1 VALPQQ
7 LGPLL
12 QQLGADWQPWPLALG
27 LLAVLLL
34 IGTAIG
40 AAIGLQ
46 RWGVPE
52 ALLAGGLGLLLA
64 PSGPLPLLPPA
75 VIERWSNLPLAL
87 LTLVFAT
94 LMLSKPLPRI
104 GSIWRPV
111 TAQLLLALTL
121 AFGQFMVG
129 GLAVLLVLQ
138 PLIGAPPVMAAL
150 IEVAYEGGHGSAAA
164 MGPSYA
170 RLGLA
175 SGEALGLAMATV
187 GLLSATLV
195 GALVVLLGRS
205 RRWLLASSLPIAQSA
220 PAAAHAA
227 ATGIPPNGSPNA
239 VSNSSR
245 GAYGNAA
252 PNASPNALSNSAKS
266 AFPGASPTASQG
278 GATSA
283 SPGQGDNGPAVW
295 LVNLAL
301 AGAAV
306 LLGTLMLRGL
316 QELAARWG
324 GGFALVID
332 GLPVFPLAL
341 LGSLLVRLLLE
352 RGGKGHWAA
361 ARVQGRLGTLAA
373 DLLITAAT
381 ACLDLSLLAE
391 QWLAL
396 TVLAV
401 AGLVWNVAVVL
412 LLGPRLLPPNWFE
425 RGLVEFGQATGV
437 AASGLL
443 LLNMVDPQDQ
453 GDALTPFSI
462 KQLLLQPFIA
472 GGIVTVAAPLA
483 IDGWGLPA
491 WTLFCL
497 ALVILWVSLGLWLG
511 RSYTAA
517 CPSAAAPAASP
528 PG

>member
-1 VALPQQ
+1 MIFSWLEQ
-7 LGPLL
+7 LAALL

-40 AAIGLQ
+40 AAIGLK

-75 VIERWSNLPLAL
+75 VIERWNNLPLAL

-205 RRWLLASSLPIAQSA
+205 RRWLLASSLPIAQPA
-220 PAAAHAA
+220 PAAAPAA
-227 ATGIPPNGSPNA
+227 ALSISPNP

-245 GAYGNAA
+245 GG
-252 PNASPNALSNSAKS
+252 STNS
-266 AFPGASPTASQG
+266 
-278 GATSA
+278 
-283 SPGQGDNGPAVW
+283 SPGQSQLGPAVW

-301 AGAAV
+301 TGAAV

-391 QWLAL
+391 QWLEL

-401 AGLVWNVAVVL
+401 AGLLWNVAVVL
-412 LLGPRLLPPNWFE
+412 LLGPRILPPNWFE

-472 GGIVTVAAPLA
+472 GGIITVAAPLA

-511 RSYTAA
+511 RSHTAA
-517 CPSAAAPAASP
+517 CPSAAVPAASP

>member
-1 VALPQQ
+1 MALPQQ

-511 RSYTAA
+511 RSHTAA

>member
-1 VALPQQ
+1 MIISWLEQ
-7 LGPLL
+7 LAALL

-40 AAIGLQ
+40 AAIGLK

-52 ALLAGGLGLLLA
+52 ALLAGGIGLLLA
-64 PSGPLPLLPPA
+64 PSGPFPLLPPA

-220 PAAAHAA
+220 PAPAPPAAP
-227 ATGIPPNGSPNA
+227 GIPPNGSPNA
-239 VSNSSR
+239 
-245 GAYGNAA
+245 A
-252 PNASPNALSNSAKS
+252 PNASPST
-266 AFPGASPTASQG
+266 SPST
-278 GATSA
+278 
-283 SPGQGDNGPAVW
+283 SPGQGQGQLGPAVW
-295 LVNLAL
+295 LINLAL
-301 AGAAV
+301 TGAAV

-412 LLGPRLLPPNWFE
+412 LLGPRILPPNWFE

-483 IDGWGLPA
+483 ISSWGLPA

-497 ALVILWVSLGLWLG
+497 ALVILWISLGLWLG
-511 RSYTAA
+511 RSHTAA
-517 CPSAAAPAASP
+517 GASAAAPAASP

>member
-1 VALPQQ
+1 MIISLLEQ
-7 LGPLL
+7 LAALL

-40 AAIGLQ
+40 AAIGLK

-52 ALLAGGLGLLLA
+52 ALLAGGIGLLLA

-205 RRWLLASSLPIAQSA
+205 RRWLLASSLPIAQPA
-220 PAAAHAA
+220 PAPAPPAAP
-227 ATGIPPNGSPNA
+227 GISPHGSPNA
-239 VSNSSR
+239 VSNASR
-245 GAYGNAA
+245 GASGNAA
-252 PNASPNALSNSAKS
+252 PNAAKS
-266 AFPGASPTASQG
+266 APPSTSLGQSQL
-278 GATSA
+278 
-283 SPGQGDNGPAVW
+283 GPAVW
-295 LVNLAL
+295 LINLAL
-301 AGAAV
+301 TGAAV

-412 LLGPRLLPPNWFE
+412 LLGPRILPPNWFE

-483 IDGWGLPA
+483 ISSWGLPV

-497 ALVILWVSLGLWLG
+497 ALVILWISLGLWLG
-511 RSYTAA
+511 RSHTAA
-517 CPSAAAPAASP
+517 GASAAAPAASP

>member
-1 VALPQQ
+1 MIFSWLDQ
-7 LGPLL
+7 LAALL

-75 VIERWSNLPLAL
+75 VIERWNNLPLAL

-205 RRWLLASSLPIAQSA
+205 RRWLLASSLPIAQPA
-220 PAAAHAA
+220 PAAAPS
-227 ATGIPPNGSPNA
+227 ISPD
-239 VSNSSR
+239 
-245 GAYGNAA
+245 
-252 PNASPNALSNSAKS
+252 ALSNSAKS

-278 GATSA
+278 GATSS
-283 SPGQGDNGPAVW
+283 SPGQSQLGPAVW

-401 AGLVWNVAVVL
+401 AGLLWNVAVVL
-412 LLGPRLLPPNWFE
+412 LLGPRILPPNWFE

-472 GGIVTVAAPLA
+472 GGIITVAAPLA
-483 IDGWGLPA
+483 IDGWGLPV

-511 RSYTAA
+511 RSHTAT

>member
-1 VALPQQ
+1 
-7 LGPLL
+7 
-12 QQLGADWQPWPLALG
+12 
-27 LLAVLLL
+27 
-34 IGTAIG
+34 
-40 AAIGLQ
+40 
-46 RWGVPE
+46 
-52 ALLAGGLGLLLA
+52 
-64 PSGPLPLLPPA
+64 
-75 VIERWSNLPLAL
+75 
-87 LTLVFAT
+87 
-94 LMLSKPLPRI
+94 M
-104 GSIWRPV
+104 
-111 TAQLLLALTL
+111 
-121 AFGQFMVG
+121 
-129 GLAVLLVLQ
+129 
-138 PLIGAPPVMAAL
+138 
-150 IEVAYEGGHGSAAA
+150 
-164 MGPSYA
+164 
-170 RLGLA
+170 
-175 SGEALGLAMATV
+175 
-187 GLLSATLV
+187 
-195 GALVVLLGRS
+195 
-205 RRWLLASSLPIAQSA
+205 
-220 PAAAHAA
+220 
-227 ATGIPPNGSPNA
+227 
-239 VSNSSR
+239 
-245 GAYGNAA
+245 
-252 PNASPNALSNSAKS
+252 
-266 AFPGASPTASQG
+266 
-278 GATSA
+278 
-283 SPGQGDNGPAVW
+283 W

-301 AGAAV
+301 TGAAV

-401 AGLVWNVAVVL
+401 AGLLWNVAVVL
-412 LLGPRLLPPNWFE
+412 LLGPRILPPNWFE

-472 GGIVTVAAPLA
+472 GGIITVAAPLA

-511 RSYTAA
+511 RSHTAA
-517 CPSAAAPAASP
+517 CPSAAVPAASP

>member
-1 VALPQQ
+1 MIFSWLRQ
-7 LGPLL
+7 LAALL

-40 AAIGLQ
+40 AAIGLK

-205 RRWLLASSLPIAQSA
+205 RRWLLASSLPIAQPA
-220 PAAAHAA
+220 PAAAPAA
-227 ATGIPPNGSPNA
+227 ALSSSPNP
-239 VSNSSR
+239 VSNSST
-245 GAYGNAA
+245 GG
-252 PNASPNALSNSAKS
+252 STNS
-266 AFPGASPTASQG
+266 
-278 GATSA
+278 
-283 SPGQGDNGPAVW
+283 SPGQSQLGPAVW

-301 AGAAV
+301 TGAAV

-412 LLGPRLLPPNWFE
+412 LLGPRILPPNWFE

-511 RSYTAA
+511 RSHTAA

>member
-1 VALPQQ
+1 VIFSWLEQ
-7 LGPLL
+7 LAALL
-12 QQLGADWQPWPLALG
+12 QQLVALLQRLGADWQQWSLALG

-34 IGTAIG
+34 IGTAFG
-40 AAIGLQ
+40 GAIGLK

-205 RRWLLASSLPIAQSA
+205 RRWLLASSLPIAQPA
-220 PAAAHAA
+220 PAAAPAA
-227 ATGIPPNGSPNA
+227 APCISPD
-239 VSNSSR
+239 
-245 GAYGNAA
+245 
-252 PNASPNALSNSAKS
+252 ALSNSSKS
-266 AFPGASPTASQG
+266 AFPGASPTASP
-278 GATSA
+278 
-283 SPGQGDNGPAVW
+283 PGQGDNGPVVW
-295 LVNLAL
+295 LINLAL

-412 LLGPRLLPPNWFE
+412 LLGPRILPPNWFE

-511 RSYTAA
+511 RSHTAA
-517 CPSAAAPAASP
+517 GASAAAPAASP

>member
-94 LMLSKPLPRI
+94 
-104 GSIWRPV
+104 
-111 TAQLLLALTL
+111 LLLALTL

-511 RSYTAA
+511 RSHTAA

>member
-1 VALPQQ
+1 MIISWLEQLVA
-7 LGPLL
+7 LL

-40 AAIGLQ
+40 AAIGLK

-205 RRWLLASSLPIAQSA
+205 RRWLLASSLPIAQPA
-220 PAAAHAA
+220 PAAAS
-227 ATGIPPNGSPNA
+227 GISPNVSPNGSPNGSPNA
-239 VSNSSR
+239 FSNASR
-245 GAYGNAA
+245 DASGNAA
-252 PNASPNALSNSAKS
+252 PNAAKS
-266 AFPGASPTASQG
+266 APPST
-278 GATSA
+278 
-283 SPGQGDNGPAVW
+283 SPGQGQGQLGPAVW
-295 LVNLAL
+295 LINLAL
-301 AGAAV
+301 TGAAV

-483 IDGWGLPA
+483 IDGWGLPV

-511 RSYTAA
+511 RSHTAA
-517 CPSAAAPAASP
+517 CSSAAAPAASP

>member
-1 VALPQQ
+1 MIFSWLEQ
-7 LGPLL
+7 LAALL
-12 QQLGADWQPWPLALG
+12 QRLGADWQPWSLALG

-34 IGTAIG
+34 IGTAFG
-40 AAIGLQ
+40 GAIGLK

-75 VIERWSNLPLAL
+75 VIERWNNLPLAL

-205 RRWLLASSLPIAQSA
+205 RRWLLASSLPIAQPA
-220 PAAAHAA
+220 PAAAQAA
-227 ATGIPPNGSPNA
+227 APSISPD
-239 VSNSSR
+239 
-245 GAYGNAA
+245 
-252 PNASPNALSNSAKS
+252 ALSNSAKS
-266 AFPGASPTASQG
+266 AFPGASPTASRG
-278 GATSA
+278 GSTNS
-283 SPGQGDNGPAVW
+283 SLGQGDNGPAVW

-401 AGLVWNVAVVL
+401 AGLLWNVAVVL
-412 LLGPRLLPPNWFE
+412 LLGPRILPPNWFE

-497 ALVILWVSLGLWLG
+497 ALVILWISLGLWLG
-511 RSYTAA
+511 RSHTAA
-517 CPSAAAPAASP
+517 GASAAAPAASP

>member
-1 VALPQQ
+1 V
-7 LGPLL
+7 
-12 QQLGADWQPWPLALG
+12 
-27 LLAVLLL
+27 
-34 IGTAIG
+34 
-40 AAIGLQ
+40 
-46 RWGVPE
+46 
-52 ALLAGGLGLLLA
+52 
-64 PSGPLPLLPPA
+64 
-75 VIERWSNLPLAL
+75 
-87 LTLVFAT
+87 
-94 LMLSKPLPRI
+94 
-104 GSIWRPV
+104 
-111 TAQLLLALTL
+111 
-121 AFGQFMVG
+121 
-129 GLAVLLVLQ
+129 
-138 PLIGAPPVMAAL
+138 
-150 IEVAYEGGHGSAAA
+150 
-164 MGPSYA
+164 
-170 RLGLA
+170 
-175 SGEALGLAMATV
+175 
-187 GLLSATLV
+187 
-195 GALVVLLGRS
+195 
-205 RRWLLASSLPIAQSA
+205 
-220 PAAAHAA
+220 
-227 ATGIPPNGSPNA
+227 
-239 VSNSSR
+239 
-245 GAYGNAA
+245 
-252 PNASPNALSNSAKS
+252 
-266 AFPGASPTASQG
+266 
-278 GATSA
+278 
-283 SPGQGDNGPAVW
+283 VW
-295 LVNLAL
+295 LINLAL

-412 LLGPRLLPPNWFE
+412 LLGPRILPPNWFE

-483 IDGWGLPA
+483 ISSWGLPV

-497 ALVILWVSLGLWLG
+497 ALVILWISLGLWLG
-511 RSYTAA
+511 RSHTAA
-517 CPSAAAPAASP
+517 GASAAAPAASP

>member
-1 VALPQQ
+1 MIISWLEQ
-7 LGPLL
+7 LAALL

-40 AAIGLQ
+40 AAIGLK

-52 ALLAGGLGLLLA
+52 ALLAGGIGLLMA

-205 RRWLLASSLPIAQSA
+205 RRWLLASSLPIAQPA
-220 PAAAHAA
+220 PAAAPS
-227 ATGIPPNGSPNA
+227 ISPNP

-245 GAYGNAA
+245 GASG
-252 PNASPNALSNSAKS
+252 NASPNALSNSAKS
-266 AFPGASPTASQG
+266 AFPGASPTASP
-278 GATSA
+278 
-283 SPGQGDNGPAVW
+283 PGQGDNGPAVW

-412 LLGPRLLPPNWFE
+412 LLGPRILPPNWFE

-497 ALVILWVSLGLWLG
+497 ALVVLWVSLGLWLG
-511 RSYTAA
+511 RSHTAA

>member
-1 VALPQQ
+1 VIISWLEQ
-7 LGPLL
+7 LAALL

-27 LLAVLLL
+27 LLALLLL

-40 AAIGLQ
+40 AAIGLK

-205 RRWLLASSLPIAQSA
+205 RRWLLASSLPIAQPA
-220 PAAAHAA
+220 PAAAPS
-227 ATGIPPNGSPNA
+227 ISPD
-239 VSNSSR
+239 
-245 GAYGNAA
+245 
-252 PNASPNALSNSAKS
+252 ALSNSAKS

-295 LVNLAL
+295 LINLAL
-301 AGAAV
+301 TGAAV

-412 LLGPRLLPPNWFE
+412 LLGPRILPPNWFE

-497 ALVILWVSLGLWLG
+497 ALVILWISLGLWLG
-511 RSYTAA
+511 RSHTAA

>member
-1 VALPQQ
+1 MIFSWLEQ
-7 LGPLL
+7 LAALL

-40 AAIGLQ
+40 GAIGLK

-175 SGEALGLAMATV
+175 SGEELGLAMATV

-205 RRWLLASSLPIAQSA
+205 RRWLLASSLPIAQLAPAGA
-220 PAAAHAA
+220 PAAA
-227 ATGIPPNGSPNA
+227 PSSSPNP

-252 PNASPNALSNSAKS
+252 PNAAKDALSNSAKS
-266 AFPGASPTASQG
+266 ASPGTSPTASQG
-278 GATSA
+278 GVTSG

-295 LVNLAL
+295 LINLAL

-401 AGLVWNVAVVL
+401 AGLLWNVAVVL
-412 LLGPRLLPPNWFE
+412 LLGPRILPPNWFE

-497 ALVILWVSLGLWLG
+497 ALVILWISLGLWLG
-511 RSYTAA
+511 RSHTAA

>member
-1 VALPQQ
+1 VIFSWLEQLAALLQQ
-7 LGPLL
+7 LAALL

-40 AAIGLQ
+40 AAIGLK

-205 RRWLLASSLPIAQSA
+205 RRWLLASSLPIAQPAPAGA
-220 PAAAHAA
+220 PAAA
-227 ATGIPPNGSPNA
+227 PSSSPNP
-239 VSNSSR
+239 VSNSS
-245 GAYGNAA
+245 GGG
-252 PNASPNALSNSAKS
+252 STNS
-266 AFPGASPTASQG
+266 
-278 GATSA
+278 
-283 SPGQGDNGPAVW
+283 SPGQSRLGPAVW
-295 LVNLAL
+295 LINLAL

-412 LLGPRLLPPNWFE
+412 LLGPRILPPNWFE

-511 RSYTAA
+511 RSHTAA
-517 CPSAAAPAASP
+517 GASAAAPAASP

>member
-1 VALPQQ
+1 MIISWLEQ
-7 LGPLL
+7 LAALL

-40 AAIGLQ
+40 AAIGLK

-52 ALLAGGLGLLLA
+52 ALLAGGIGLLLA

-220 PAAAHAA
+220 AAPAP
-227 ATGIPPNGSPNA
+227 GIPPNGSPNA
-239 VSNSSR
+239 VSNASR
-245 GAYGNAA
+245 GASGNAA
-252 PNASPNALSNSAKS
+252 PNAAPNPVSNSS
-266 AFPGASPTASQG
+266 IG
-278 GATSA
+278 GSTNS
-283 SPGQGDNGPAVW
+283 SPGQGQLGPSVW
-295 LVNLAL
+295 LINLAL
-301 AGAAV
+301 TGAAV

-352 RGGKGHWAA
+352 RGGKGHWAT

-412 LLGPRLLPPNWFE
+412 LLGPRILPPNWFE

-483 IDGWGLPA
+483 ISSWGLPV

-497 ALVILWVSLGLWLG
+497 ALVILWISLGLWLG
-511 RSYTAA
+511 RSHTAA
-517 CPSAAAPAASP
+517 GASAAAPAASP

>member
-1 VALPQQ
+1 VIFSWLEQ
-7 LGPLL
+7 LAALL
-12 QQLGADWQPWPLALG
+12 QRLGADWQQWPLALG

-40 AAIGLQ
+40 AAIGLK

-205 RRWLLASSLPIAQSA
+205 RRWLLASSLPIAQAA
-220 PAAAHAA
+220 PAAA
-227 ATGIPPNGSPNA
+227 PSSSPNP

-245 GAYGNAA
+245 GASG
-252 PNASPNALSNSAKS
+252 NASPNALSNYAKS

-295 LVNLAL
+295 LINLAL
-301 AGAAV
+301 TGAAV

-316 QELAARWG
+316 QELAGRWG

-396 TVLAV
+396 TVLAL

-511 RSYTAA
+511 RSHTAA

>member
-1 VALPQQ
+1 MIFSWLEQ
-7 LGPLL
+7 LAALL
-12 QQLGADWQPWPLALG
+12 QQLVALLQRLGADWQQWSLALG

-34 IGTAIG
+34 IGTAFG
-40 AAIGLQ
+40 GAIGLK

-205 RRWLLASSLPIAQSA
+205 RRWLLASSLPIAQPA
-220 PAAAHAA
+220 PAAAPAA
-227 ATGIPPNGSPNA
+227 APCISPD
-239 VSNSSR
+239 
-245 GAYGNAA
+245 
-252 PNASPNALSNSAKS
+252 ALSNSSKS
-266 AFPGASPTASQG
+266 AFPGASPTASP
-278 GATSA
+278 
-283 SPGQGDNGPAVW
+283 PGQGDNGPVVW
-295 LVNLAL
+295 LINLAL

-412 LLGPRLLPPNWFE
+412 LLGPRILPPNWFE

-511 RSYTAA
+511 RSHTAA
-517 CPSAAAPAASP
+517 GASAAAPAASP

>member
-1 VALPQQ
+1 MIFSWLDQ
-7 LGPLL
+7 LAALL

-75 VIERWSNLPLAL
+75 VIERWNNLPLAL

-205 RRWLLASSLPIAQSA
+205 RRWLLASSLPIAQPA
-220 PAAAHAA
+220 PAAAPS
-227 ATGIPPNGSPNA
+227 ISPD
-239 VSNSSR
+239 S
-245 GAYGNAA
+245 
-252 PNASPNALSNSAKS
+252 LSNSAKS

-278 GATSA
+278 GATSS
-283 SPGQGDNGPAVW
+283 SPGQSQLGPAVW

-401 AGLVWNVAVVL
+401 AGLLWNVAVVL
-412 LLGPRLLPPNWFE
+412 LLGPRILPPNWFE

-472 GGIVTVAAPLA
+472 GGIITVAAPLA
-483 IDGWGLPA
+483 IDGWGLPV

-511 RSYTAA
+511 RSHTAT

>member
-1 VALPQQ
+1 MIISLLEKLAA
-7 LGPLL
+7 LL

-40 AAIGLQ
+40 AAIGLK

-52 ALLAGGLGLLLA
+52 ALLAGGIGLLLA

-205 RRWLLASSLPIAQSA
+205 RRWLLASSLPIAQPA
-220 PAAAHAA
+220 PAPAPPAAP
-227 ATGIPPNGSPNA
+227 GISPHGSPNA
-239 VSNSSR
+239 VSNASR
-245 GAYGNAA
+245 GASGNAA
-252 PNASPNALSNSAKS
+252 PNAAKS
-266 AFPGASPTASQG
+266 APPSTSLGQSQL
-278 GATSA
+278 
-283 SPGQGDNGPAVW
+283 GPAVW
-295 LVNLAL
+295 LINLAL
-301 AGAAV
+301 TGAAV

-412 LLGPRLLPPNWFE
+412 LLGPRILPPNWFE

-483 IDGWGLPA
+483 ISSWGLPV

-497 ALVILWVSLGLWLG
+497 ALVILWISLGLWLG
-511 RSYTAA
+511 RSHTAA
-517 CPSAAAPAASP
+517 GASAAAPAASP

>member
-1 VALPQQ
+1 MIFSWLRQ
-7 LGPLL
+7 LAALL

-40 AAIGLQ
+40 AAIGLK

-75 VIERWSNLPLAL
+75 VIERWNNLPLAL

-205 RRWLLASSLPIAQSA
+205 RRWLLASSLPIAQPA
-220 PAAAHAA
+220 PAAAPAA
-227 ATGIPPNGSPNA
+227 ALSISPNP

-245 GAYGNAA
+245 GASGNGS

-266 AFPGASPTASQG
+266 ASQGTSPMASP
-278 GATSA
+278 
-283 SPGQGDNGPAVW
+283 PGQGDNGPAVW

-301 AGAAV
+301 TGAAV

-401 AGLVWNVAVVL
+401 AGLLWNVAVVL
-412 LLGPRLLPPNWFE
+412 LLGPRILPPNWFE

-472 GGIVTVAAPLA
+472 GGIITVAAPLA

-497 ALVILWVSLGLWLG
+497 ALVILWISLGLWLG
-511 RSYTAA
+511 RSHTAA
-517 CPSAAAPAASP
+517 CPSAAVPAASP

>member
-1 VALPQQ
+1 MIFSWLRQ
-7 LGPLL
+7 LAALL

-40 AAIGLQ
+40 AAIGLK

-75 VIERWSNLPLAL
+75 VIERWNNLPLAL

-205 RRWLLASSLPIAQSA
+205 RRWLLASSLPIAQPA
-220 PAAAHAA
+220 PAAAPAA
-227 ATGIPPNGSPNA
+227 APSSSPNR
-239 VSNSSR
+239 VSNSS
-245 GAYGNAA
+245 
-252 PNASPNALSNSAKS
+252 
-266 AFPGASPTASQG
+266 TG

-283 SPGQGDNGPAVW
+283 SPCQGDNGPAVW

-401 AGLVWNVAVVL
+401 AGLLWNVAVVL
-412 LLGPRLLPPNWFE
+412 LLGPRILPPNWFE

-497 ALVILWVSLGLWLG
+497 ALVILWISLGLWLG
-511 RSYTAA
+511 RSHTAA
-517 CPSAAAPAASP
+517 CPSAAAPAAFP

>member
-1 VALPQQ
+1 
-7 LGPLL
+7 
-12 QQLGADWQPWPLALG
+12 
-27 LLAVLLL
+27 
-34 IGTAIG
+34 
-40 AAIGLQ
+40 
-46 RWGVPE
+46 
-52 ALLAGGLGLLLA
+52 
-64 PSGPLPLLPPA
+64 
-75 VIERWSNLPLAL
+75 
-87 LTLVFAT
+87 
-94 LMLSKPLPRI
+94 M
-104 GSIWRPV
+104 
-111 TAQLLLALTL
+111 
-121 AFGQFMVG
+121 
-129 GLAVLLVLQ
+129 
-138 PLIGAPPVMAAL
+138 
-150 IEVAYEGGHGSAAA
+150 
-164 MGPSYA
+164 
-170 RLGLA
+170 
-175 SGEALGLAMATV
+175 
-187 GLLSATLV
+187 
-195 GALVVLLGRS
+195 
-205 RRWLLASSLPIAQSA
+205 
-220 PAAAHAA
+220 
-227 ATGIPPNGSPNA
+227 
-239 VSNSSR
+239 
-245 GAYGNAA
+245 
-252 PNASPNALSNSAKS
+252 
-266 AFPGASPTASQG
+266 
-278 GATSA
+278 
-283 SPGQGDNGPAVW
+283 W

-301 AGAAV
+301 TGAAV

-391 QWLAL
+391 QWLEL

-401 AGLVWNVAVVL
+401 AGLLWNVAVVL
-412 LLGPRLLPPNWFE
+412 LLGPRILPPNWFE

-472 GGIVTVAAPLA
+472 GGIITVAAPLA

-511 RSYTAA
+511 RSHTAA